1 MGAIMKLKPYV
12 CLLDENPDVRQGW
25 ESSLG
30 QDAQLFYF
38 QDHLE
43 LFNEAA
49 RQKDLIPSFTCVIMG
64 RYFRH
69 INLDIVTSNVPD
81 LLREQG
87 AGPIF
92 LNWQG
97 YVTKEEVN
105 VKFDGKLFHRYGVKW
120 QTLRLRVQKFEKN
133 LKPFKPVL
141 ELKKEIPV
149 TSSYYSSK
157 PASSISRPDK
167 CVEILKTMAKN
178 ADSAHKDK
186 IEFFALKD
194 PYTGMKLL
202 EAIYDRL
209 LTDKNR
215 PENCPSRYINSSPI
229 IAKRLLKEA
238 LFG

>member
-1 MGAIMKLKPYV
+1 MKSKPYV
-12 CLLDENPDVRQGW
+12 CLLDENPDVQQGW
-25 ESSLG
+25 EATLG
-30 QDAQLFYF
+30 HDAQLFYF

-43 LFNEAA
+43 LLNEAT
-49 RQKDLIPSFTCVIMG
+49 RDKELIPSFTCIIMG

-69 INLDIVTSNVPD
+69 INMDVVTSNVTE
-81 LLREQG
+81 LLREHG

-97 YVTKEEVN
+97 YVTKEEVHS
-105 VKFDGKLFHRYGVKW
+105 KFDGKLFHRYGVKW
-120 QTLRLRVQKFEKN
+120 QTLRLRIQKFEKS
-133 LKPFKPVL
+133 LKPFKPIL
-141 ELKKEIPV
+141 ELKKETPI
-149 TSSYYSSK
+149 TFYSSK

-167 CVEILKTMAKN
+167 CIDILKTMARN
-178 ADSAHKDK
+178 ADTQHKDR
-186 IEFFALKD
+186 IEFFAFKD
-194 PYTGMKLL
+194 PSQGIKLL

-229 IAKRLLKEA
+229 IAKRMLKEA

>member
-1 MGAIMKLKPYV
+1 MKPKPYV

-25 ESSLG
+25 ESTLSH
-30 QDAQLFYF
+30 DAQLFYY

-43 LFNEAA
+43 LLNDAA
-49 RQKDLIPSFTCVIMG
+49 RQRELIPSFTCIIMG

-69 INLDIVTSNVPD
+69 INLDVVTSHVTD
-81 LLREQG
+81 LLREHG

-105 VKFDGKLFHRYGVKW
+105 AKFDGKLFHRYGVKW
-120 QTLRLRVQKFEKN
+120 QTLRLRVQKFEKG

-141 ELKKEIPV
+141 ELKKEIPMA
-149 TSSYYSSK
+149 YYSSK

-167 CVEILKTMAKN
+167 CIDILKTMARN
-178 ADSAHKDK
+178 ADSQHKDK
-186 IEFFALKD
+186 IEFFAFKD
-194 PYTGMKLL
+194 PGMGIKLL

-229 IAKRLLKEA
+229 IAKRILKEA

>member
-1 MGAIMKLKPYV
+1 MKPKPLV
-12 CLLDENPDVRQGW
+12 CLLDEDPDVRHGW
-25 ESSLG
+25 ETSLNP
-30 QDAQLFYF
+30 DAQLFYF

-49 RQKDLIPSFTCVIMG
+49 SQRDLIPSFTCIILG

-69 INLDIVTSNVPD
+69 INLDMVASHVPD

-120 QTLRLRVQKFEKN
+120 QTLRLRVQKFEKS
-133 LKPFKPVL
+133 LKPFKPSSY
-141 ELKKEIPV
+141 EIKKELPA
-149 TSSYYSSK
+149 SFFSK

-167 CVEILKTMAKN
+167 CMEILKAMARN
-178 ADSAHKDK
+178 AEGHHKEK
-186 IEFFALKD
+186 IEFFAFKD
-194 PYTGMKLL
+194 PNTGIKLL

-215 PENCPSRYINSSPI
+215 PSDCPSRYINSSPI
-229 IAKRLLKEA
+229 IAKRILKEA

>member
-1 MGAIMKLKPYV
+1 MKLKPYV
-12 CLLDENPDVRQGW
+12 CLLDENPDVRHGW
-25 ESSLG
+25 ETTLG
-30 QDAQLFYF
+30 HDAQLFYY

-43 LFNEAA
+43 LLNEAA
-49 RQKDLIPSFTCVIMG
+49 HNKDLIPSFSCVIIG

-69 INLDIVTSNVPD
+69 INLDMVTSNVAD

-97 YVTKEEVN
+97 YVTKEQVN

-133 LKPFKPVL
+133 LKPFKPVV
-141 ELKKEIPV
+141 ELKKEPLSV
-149 TSSYYSSK
+149 SFSHHKTV
-157 PASSISRPDK
+157 SSISRPDK

-178 ADSAHKDK
+178 ADSAHRDK
-186 IEFFALKD
+186 IEFFAFKD
-194 PYTGMKLL
+194 PNTGIKLL

-229 IAKRLLKEA
+229 IAKRILKEA

>member
-1 MGAIMKLKPYV
+1 MKQKPLI
-12 CLLDENPDVRQGW
+12 CLLDEDPDVRFGW
-25 ESSLG
+25 ETSLG
-30 QDAQLFYF
+30 VDAQLYYF

-43 LFNEAA
+43 LFNAA
-49 RQKDLIPSFTCVIMG
+49 AGQKELIPSFSCVIMG

-69 INLDIVTSNVPD
+69 INLDVVTSNVPE

-105 VKFDGKLFHRYGVKW
+105 VKFDGKLFHRFGVKW

-133 LKPFKPVL
+133 LKSFKPVF
-141 ELKKEIPV
+141 EVKKEAQ
-149 TSSYYSSK
+149 SHFFNK

-167 CVEILKTMAKN
+167 CLEILKTMARN
-178 ADSAHKDK
+178 AQSPHREK
-186 IEFFALKD
+186 IEFFAFKD
-194 PYTGMKLL
+194 PKKGIELL

-229 IAKRLLKEA
+229 IAKRILKEA
-238 LFG
+238 LFS